1 MALGLVLIAV
11 GIWGGGISGMAFL
24 LPVYVFLL
32 GLLAVGIG
40 WIVASLQVYL
50 RDTVQMLTV
59 IMTLWFWT
67 TPIFIGEEN
76 VPENLR
82 FLVRYNPI
90 AGIVRAYRDRLLS
103 YKPPSVE
110 DLAILTAAAV
120 SIFVLG
126 GLFFRHL
133 KRGFADVL

>member
-1 MALGLVLIAV
+1 M
-11 GIWGGGISGMAFL
+11 
-24 LPVYVFLL
+24 FLL

-40 WIVASLQVYL
+40 WIAASLQVYL
-50 RDTVQMLTV
+50 RDTIQMLTV
-59 IMTLWFWT
+59 IMTLWFWM

-82 FLVRYNPI
+82 FLVRYNPL

-103 YKPPSVE
+103 YKIPAFE
-110 DLAILTAAAV
+110 ELALLTVAAV
-120 SIFVLG
+120 GIFVLG